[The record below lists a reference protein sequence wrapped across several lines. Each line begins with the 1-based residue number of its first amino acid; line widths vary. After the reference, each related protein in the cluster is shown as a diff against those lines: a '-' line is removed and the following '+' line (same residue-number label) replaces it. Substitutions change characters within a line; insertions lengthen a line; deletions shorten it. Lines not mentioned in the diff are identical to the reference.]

1 MTIQNLIINGTS
13 HRNQDFLDL
22 ILSLNDTSVNI
33 ITVIYKNENKITSTK
48 MTVYERQTRGWV
60 RTLDKGVE
68 CNTPIRVTKVG
79 KFHIIE
85 NIE

>member
-1 MTIQNLIINGTS
+1 MTIQNLIINGIS

-22 ILSLNDTSVNI
+22 ILSLKDSSINS

-48 MTVYERQTRGWV
+48 TTVYERTPQGWV

-79 KFHIIE
+79 KYHIIE
-85 NIE
+85 NI

>member
-1 MTIQNLIINGTS
+1 MTIQNLIINGTN

-22 ILSLNDTSVNI
+22 ILSLKDTSINS

-48 MTVYERQTRGWV
+48 TTVYERTSQGWT

-79 KFHIIE
+79 KYHIIE
-85 NIE
+85 NI